1 MPLPGHTPQA
11 AAPVHRRVADL
22 DRVVAALP
30 PVDRALIERLFRI
43 SVTPAKTV
51 ISDTMR
57 AWVEQ
62 QFGNVALVENQKV
75 VRVTNLVTYDSTAFN
90 PLRSKRPQAMK
101 DEPAVVNA
109 VIAESKGDDFCEPR
123 RRTAEDVFGRV
134 EGDHSISAANIA
146 RIDGFHGVLVFNE
159 HNPLTLRQ
167 EWVEDYIMTARLWAE
182 QAHQADSS
190 ANYFMF
196 IWNCLWKAGASMI
209 HGHAQMLLGRD
220 MHYAK
225 VERLRLDAL
234 RYRDATRRSYFGDLY
249 NAHRALG
256 LSADIGHRV
265 RAFASLTPTRKR
277 EVVLMTDVL
286 SPDIGTAIYRV
297 LAYYRSL
304 GVSAF
309 NVSLTMPPLELV
321 RGEDWSDFPV
331 LARIVDRG
339 NPAVRSNDT
348 AALELYGQS
357 TSADD
362 PFVTAAELRTFTI

>member
-1 MPLPGHTPQA
+1 MPLPGRAPQSA
-11 AAPVHRRVADL
+11 TPVHRRVADL
-22 DRVVAALP
+22 DRVMAALP
-30 PVDRALIERLFRI
+30 PADRSLIERLFRI
-43 SVTPAKTV
+43 ISVPAKTV
-51 ISDTMR
+51 IPDSMR
-57 AWVEQ
+57 AWTEQ
-62 QFGNVALVENQKV
+62 QFGNAAQVEGQKV

-90 PLRSKRPQAMK
+90 PLRSKRPQTMK
-101 DEPAVVNA
+101 DDPAAVNTL
-109 VIAESKGDDFCEPR
+109 INESKGDDFCDPR
-123 RRTAEDVFGRV
+123 ARTAEDVFGRV
-134 EGDHSISAANIA
+134 EGDYSISAANIA
-146 RIDGFHGVLVFNE
+146 RIDGFHGVLIFKE
-159 HNPLTLRQ
+159 HNPLVFRQ
-167 EWVEDYIMTARLWAE
+167 EWVEDYVLTARQWAE
-182 QAHQADSS
+182 QAHTADPA
-190 ANYFMF
+190 ANYFLF

-249 NAHRALG
+249 AAHRALG
-256 LSADIGHRV
+256 LTVDIGHRV
-265 RAFASLTPTRKR
+265 RALASLTPTRKR
-277 EVVLMTDVL
+277 EIILMTDVL
-286 SPDIGTAIYRV
+286 SPDIGAAIYRV

-309 NVSLTMPPLELV
+309 NVSLTMPPLEAV

-362 PFVTAAELRTFTI
+362 PFVTAAELKAFTL